1 MSLPPRSARRALVA
15 ATLTA
20 SFLAVPQAQALDRV
34 AIGARHFFQCLGL
47 LLSDPKVHE
56 AECLPNNV
64 QFTYSLDSGG
74 GDAKAIVPPVAPPVI
89 AAPPPPP
96 PPPPPE
102 EPVAEPVAEPPVV
115 VTPPPP
121 PPPAPDPCACGA
133 CYAQ

>member
-20 SFLAVPQAQALDRV
+20 SFLAVPQAQAFERV
-34 AIGARHFFQCLGL
+34 VVGARHLFHCVGL
-47 LLSDPKVHE
+47 LLSDPKAH
-56 AECLPNNV
+56 AAQCLPNNMDN
-64 QFTYSLDSGG
+64 TLSSLSGNTG
-74 GDAKAIVPPVAPPVI
+74 GDYAAVVPPVAPPVI
-89 AAPPPPP
+89 VAPP